1 MVVETLFPEVLYW
14 MYDVLLKVNYFAV
27 VRSENLIRGVFIKQE
42 ISLFKLYV
50 EFHIIIFE

>member
-42 ISLFKLYV
+42 ISLFSLYV